1 MSTSTQIIFS
11 RAVKH
16 HLHDGFVSL
25 LDRIDEFNLGAVFT
39 YHGKPHFW
47 RKKELDFTGAQFSDI
62 LTKTEGAAEA
72 GFTYKND
79 SKVLFDETSD
89 SSQRTVNI
97 DLDLD
102 GEVCIYVRLVVWIRV
117 ILVLS

>member
-16 HLHDGFVSL
+16 HLHDAFVSL
-25 LDRIDEFNLGAVFT
+25 LDRIDEFQLGAVFT

-47 RKKELDFTGAQFSDI
+47 RKKELNFTGAQLADLLATSD
-62 LTKTEGAAEA
+62 AAEA
-72 GFTYKND
+72 GFTYNSD

-89 SSQRTVNI
+89 SSERTIDI

-102 GEVCIYVRLVVWIRV
+102 GEVFMQHSPISHAT
-117 ILVLS
+117 LS